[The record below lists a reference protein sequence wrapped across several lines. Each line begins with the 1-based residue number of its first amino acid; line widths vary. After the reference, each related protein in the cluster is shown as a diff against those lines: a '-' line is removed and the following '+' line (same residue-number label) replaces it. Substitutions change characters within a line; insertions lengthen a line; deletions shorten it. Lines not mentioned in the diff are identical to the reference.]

1 MASAA
6 TAASLVAAPTPSPLP
21 RATRDAGRRT
31 RRALLDAAAVLFAE
45 RGLSGV
51 SLADIAAVSGTFPS
65 QVTYYFGSKE
75 GLFVEAA
82 SREVLHLAA
91 RVEAAG
97 ARSKT
102 RQEYARVMAREALR
116 SPALLTFAEA
126 LLLARQRPELAPLV
140 ARTVDRLHTQGA
152 RAVTA
157 RCAVTGWPLWAPAE
171 AVARDFW
178 AVVLGLVLTRAGS
191 GGVFDHAAA
200 EAAVLAALSMG
211 YRRAGNQRSAAPRRR
226 TTSR

>member
-1 MASAA
+1 M
-6 TAASLVAAPTPSPLP
+6 
-21 RATRDAGRRT
+21 
-31 RRALLDAAAVLFAE
+31 LFAE
-45 RGLSGV
+45 RGLGGV

-82 SREVLHLAA
+82 SREVLHLAS

-97 ARSKT
+97 ARAKT
-102 RQEYARVMAREALR
+102 RQEYARAMAREALR

-126 LLLARQRPELAPLV
+126 LLLARQRSELAPLV

-152 RAVTA
+152 KAVTA

-171 AVARDFW
+171 AVAGDFW

-191 GGVFDHAAA
+191 GGAFDHAAA
-200 EAAVLAALSMG
+200 EAAVMAALSME
-211 YRRAGNQRSAAPRRR
+211 YPHTPSRRASVPRRR